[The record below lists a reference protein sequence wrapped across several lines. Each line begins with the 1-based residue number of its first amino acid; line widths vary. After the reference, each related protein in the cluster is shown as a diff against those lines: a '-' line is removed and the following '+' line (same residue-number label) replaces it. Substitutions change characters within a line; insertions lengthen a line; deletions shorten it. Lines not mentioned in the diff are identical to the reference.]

1 MASIATFPIYTDSPP
16 SPTSHTNHTRPTS
29 PTKKQRLALKNRPL
43 PNFTTQSCN
52 NSTQDK
58 FNWKRGDQVYL
69 DFDDTLLPGT
79 LFGDYTQNNQDLRN
93 IYEEQIK
100 DLANEKRKEYE
111 GKLETITRFLNHKA
125 ATYYILSANWQG
137 LLDLII
143 PILYP
148 NLTFV
153 IIGLKGSRTDT
164 QKQKYNYIEY
174 STGKIYFV
182 DNNPSEIQKM
192 RAQRKDVISLKV
204 DDWKVD
210 NVGGLYKIA
219 LAAGFADGDAVVAE
233 GETKCTTPD
242 KTPKK
247 STDLF
252 TTPKKSTDPFK
263 TPYRLR
269 L

>member
-1 MASIATFPIYTDSPP
+1 MASIAIHLDSSSSPP
-16 SPTSHTNHTRPTS
+16 AAKR
-29 PTKKQRLALKNRPL
+29 TKRLTERSINRPKPNL
-43 PNFTTQSCN
+43 HNCQPNFETQSCN
-52 NSTQDK
+52 NSTPEEFK
-58 FNWKRGDQVYL
+58 WGRGNYVYL

-79 LFGDYTQNNQDLRN
+79 LFGDYTQNNQDPRN
-93 IYEEQIK
+93 LYEEQIK
-100 DLANEKRKEYE
+100 DLANKKRKEYK

-125 ATYYILSANWQG
+125 ATYYILSANWQR

-148 NLTFV
+148 HLNCDT
-153 IIGLKGSRTDT
+153 IIGLKKSNLLP
-164 QKQKYNYIEY
+164 QQEKYNYIEY

>member
-1 MASIATFPIYTDSPP
+1 MASSPP
-16 SPTSHTNHTRPTS
+16 A
-29 PTKKQRLALKNRPL
+29 KRLKGLTERSINRPK

-79 LFGDYTQNNQDLRN
+79 LFEDYTQINQDPGNLSLE
-93 IYEEQIK
+93 YEKKIE

-111 GKLETITRFLNHKA
+111 DKLEIITRFLNHKA

-137 LLDLII
+137 LLNLII

-153 IIGLKGSRTDT
+153 IIGLKGYRTDT

-192 RAQRKDVISLKV
+192 RANKTDVISLKV
-204 DDWKVD
+204 GDWKVD
-210 NVGGLYKIA
+210 TVGGLYKIA
-219 LAAGFADGDAVVAE
+219 LEAGFADG
-233 GETKCTTPD
+233 ETKQDTTP
-242 KTPKK
+242 TP
-247 STDLF
+247 
-252 TTPKKSTDPFK
+252 TTPRPTDPFK